1 MEWPILDT
9 AFKTLPQNYEN
20 EERFWAREDKRNPD
34 GREDFEVK
42 TMLENSTRAPGRPE
56 KKKFQIKSFQILK
69 LGSHEKTFA
78 LSPVLRSNVRN
89 RSSPNNQQ
97 RNNPPVPQEILHQ

>member
-1 MEWPILDT
+1 MECPILDT
-9 AFKTLPQNYEN
+9 EFKTLPQNYEN
-20 EERFWAREDKRNPD
+20 EERFWSREYKTNSD

-42 TMLENSTRAPGRPE
+42 TMLENSTIAPGRPE

-78 LSPVLRSNVRN
+78 LSPVLCSNVRHI
-89 RSSPNNQQ
+89 SSRNQQ
-97 RNNPPVPQEILHQ
+97 RDNPPVPQEILH